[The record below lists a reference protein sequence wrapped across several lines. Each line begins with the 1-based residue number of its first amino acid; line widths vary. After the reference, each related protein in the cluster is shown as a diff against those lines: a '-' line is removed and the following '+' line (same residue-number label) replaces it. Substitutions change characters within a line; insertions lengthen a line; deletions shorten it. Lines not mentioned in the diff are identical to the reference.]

1 MDEEGENQ
9 KRKLGD
15 TYQFIQ
21 LVTES
26 ETIYSQSF
34 SSFKCN
40 LMRSPETK
48 SQEDQL
54 KVVEMFNTGKRIFG
68 RQRIFRYL
76 DDHHMQHKIDTIFTI
91 GGIVLSYLNDNLL
104 KRQKNEFLRRKRLD
118 QKYVVA
124 HSNHESFHS

>member
-68 RQRIFRYL
+68 AGKGSL
-76 DDHHMQHKIDTIFTI
+76 
-91 GGIVLSYLNDNLL
+91 GIWMIIICSIKQTQFSQQEVL
-104 KRQKNEFLRRKRLD
+104 F
-118 QKYVVA
+118 
-124 HSNHESFHS
+124 